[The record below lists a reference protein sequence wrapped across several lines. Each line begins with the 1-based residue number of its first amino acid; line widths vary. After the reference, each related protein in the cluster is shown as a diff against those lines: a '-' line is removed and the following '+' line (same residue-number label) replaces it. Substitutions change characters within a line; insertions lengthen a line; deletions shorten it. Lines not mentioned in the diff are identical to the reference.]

1 MAIDLVSNE
10 DTLKRLWQI
19 DGEEYQDSNV
29 PFESFLRWWR
39 RYDLGL
45 RIVTN
50 SSAVIVGGVG
60 IWPISESQIRTL
72 IAGKLSE
79 SKLVPTRCAALDS
92 APSQFWYVSGIFT
105 RHVEG
110 LNTPL
115 RRLLKTGVGSWANS
129 HHIRYPLYCYALGYS
144 EQGISLL
151 NRFSFEQIK
160 TAEETADR
168 LPLYVREFKSIAEL
182 RSALL

>member
-1 MAIDLVSNE
+1 MAIDLVSSE
-10 DTLKRLWQI
+10 ATLKQLWQI

-29 PFESFLRWWR
+29 PFSSFLRWWK

-50 SSAVIVGGVG
+50 ESACIVGGVG
-60 IWPISESQIRTL
+60 IWPISEPQTRAL
-72 IAGKLSE
+72 IAGTLPE
-79 SKLVPTRCAALDS
+79 SSLLPVRCETLDVI
-92 APSQFWYVSGIFT
+92 PSQWWYISGIFT
-105 RHVEG
+105 RHGEG

-144 EQGISLL
+144 KQGVALL
-151 NRFSFEQIK
+151 ERFKFECIK
-160 TAEETADR
+160 TSAEAADG
-168 LPLYVREFKSIAEL
+168 LPLYVREFKTLAEL
-182 RSALL
+182 RSSLI